1 MKEVFLFYI
10 TMVQNVIEGVKA
22 YFEAFKIIN
31 ELKLWKYFR
40 IPIIISL
47 IVGLVIGGSA
57 LLFAGNIGTYMGSIW
72 RWDFGKDTFNAI
84 ATFISGLLILAVGF
98 ILYKHIV
105 MALVAPFM
113 SPISE
118 KIEKHFLGNQHNHR
132 VTTFSEQLSRGIKIS
147 VRNLGRELMFTI
159 PVLILGFIPILGLIS
174 PIILFLIQ
182 AYYAGFG
189 NIDFTLE
196 RHYKYKESIQFVRKN
211 RGLAIGN
218 GILFILLLLIPVIG
232 FIIVLPLSVTAA
244 TSETIKKIT

>member
-1 MKEVFLFYI
+1 MYNI
-10 TMVQNVIEGVKA
+10 IEGVKA
-22 YFEAFKIIN
+22 YFNAFKIIN

-47 IVGLVIGGSA
+47 IVGLVIAGVALTFSSNVGSYIGG
-57 LLFAGNIGTYMGSIW
+57 IW

-84 ATFISGLLILAVGF
+84 STFISALLILAVGL

-118 KIEKHFLGNQHNHR
+118 KIEKHFLGEAHEHR

-147 VRNLGRELMFTI
+147 VRNLRRELGFT
-159 PVLILGFIPILGLIS
+159 VLILMIGFIPIIGLLS
-174 PIILFLIQ
+174 PIFLFLVQ

-189 NIDFTLE
+189 NMDFTLE
-196 RHYKYKESIQFVRKN
+196 RHYKYKESVQFVRES
-211 RGLAIGN
+211 RGVAVGN
-218 GILFILLLLIPVIG
+218 GILFMLLSLIPVIG

-244 TSETIKKIT
+244 TTEVIKKIK